1 MARVTAS
8 RTEYGERMAN
18 VDAAPSRAPLRAPA
32 PRRQPTAR
40 QRALLAELEELFL
53 AEGFAQFT
61 LDELAGRMRCSK
73 STLYALAPSKEQL
86 AVKVVGHFFRG
97 AAELL
102 EERIGGIEDAREIIG
117 EYLAGISEY
126 LNRASAAF
134 MSDIAAFAPARAT
147 YELNSRAAAGR
158 IRTFIAKGVRDGVFR
173 DVHASLIA
181 EMAGLL
187 VEGIQTGV
195 IGSRTGVSDAEAFTA
210 LSDLLL
216 GGLAVAS
223 RP

>member
-1 MARVTAS
+1 
-8 RTEYGERMAN
+8 MAN

-32 PRRQPTAR
+32 ARRQPTAR
-40 QRALLAELEELFL
+40 QRALLAELEELYL

-86 AVKVVGHFFRG
+86 AVRVVAHFFKG
-97 AAELL
+97 AADLL
-102 EERIGGIEDAREIIG
+102 EKRLEGIEDAREIIG

-134 MSDIAAFAPARAT
+134 MADIAEFAPARAT

-158 IRTFIAKGVRDGVFR
+158 IRTFIATGVRDGVFR

-187 VEGIQTGV
+187 IEGIQTGV
-195 IGSRTGVSDAEAFTA
+195 IGSRTGVSDADAFVA
-210 LSDLLL
+210 LSELLL

>member
-1 MARVTAS
+1 
-8 RTEYGERMAN
+8 MAN

-32 PRRQPTAR
+32 TRRQPTAR
-40 QRALLAELEELFL
+40 QRALLAELEALFL

-86 AVKVVGHFFRG
+86 AVKVVAHFFKG
-97 AAELL
+97 AADLL
-102 EERIGGIEDAREIIG
+102 EKRLEGIEDARVIIG

-126 LNRASAAF
+126 LNRASAGF
-134 MSDIAAFAPARAT
+134 MTDIAEFAPARAT

-158 IRTFIAKGVRDGVFR
+158 IRTFIAKGVADGVFR

-187 VEGIQTGV
+187 IEGIQTGV
-195 IGSRTGVSDAEAFTA
+195 ISSRTGVSDADAFVA
-210 LSDLLL
+210 LSELLL